1 MRGGAPLLALCCW
14 PLLLL
19 GHRPVARAATFT
31 VTTTADSG
39 PGSLRQA
46 ILDANASAGLDTITF
61 AIGAAGSQ
69 QTIQPASALP
79 SITSPLFLDGWS
91 QGGSGY
97 NGPPLIALNGALSG
111 FASWGLRITAGGST
125 VRGVAINGFPSGTA
139 VILLT
144 NGGNWI
150 YGSYLGVNL
159 AGDTAVPNNT
169 GIQISAD
176 SSNNIIGTN
185 GDGAADA
192 LEGNLISGNGDW
204 AILFAQA
211 GTTGN
216 VVAGNIVGADRSGMA
231 AIPNGLNSLSRCG
244 IYLGGSGNRIG
255 TNGDGLSDTLERNLI
270 SGNNGCGILHN
281 LQTNPTALPN
291 VIAGNY
297 IGTNATGLA
306 ALPNS
311 GSGLSSVTSP
321 NYNVVI
327 RNNVIS
333 ANGGGG
339 IAIGGLNQAVI
350 SGNFIGVGAD
360 GATPLGNTGGS
371 GIFFHGSDNQVGGV
385 NPGEANIV
393 ANNSGSN
400 GAGIGLSSTAQRN
413 TIRGNRIYDN
423 QNLGLDLN
431 GDQIVNPNDDGDGDS
446 GANGL
451 QNFPVIA
458 FAQSFVNGTTV
469 ISGTLGSQAST
480 TYTLDF
486 YRSAVADDSGYG
498 EGENYLGSDLVTTG
512 AGGVVTFTITLTGVT
527 VPGGD
532 VVTATATDPDGSTS
546 EFSAAFGPVSGVA
559 DVPISGLSAQAQLP
573 IFVDNPATFTAAV
586 SSGTNVAYQWDFGDG
601 GVGSGSFATHLFTAA
616 GVYTAS
622 VSAANGS
629 GSAVAST
636 IVTVLEP
643 ANINGVVWYD
653 KDEDGFFGL
662 GESAVSVPWRRR
674 SHRHAAKPADR
685 TH

>member
-1 MRGGAPLLALCCW
+1 MRGL
-14 PLLLL
+14 
-19 GHRPVARAATFT
+19 
-31 VTTTADSG
+31 
-39 PGSLRQA
+39 
-46 ILDANASAGLDTITF
+46 
-61 AIGAAGSQ
+61 
-69 QTIQPASALP
+69 
-79 SITSPLFLDGWS
+79 
-91 QGGSGY
+91 
-97 NGPPLIALNGALSG
+97 
-111 FASWGLRITAGGST
+111 
-125 VRGVAINGFPSGTA
+125 AINAFPSGTA

-159 AGDTAVPNNT
+159 AGNAAVPNNT
-169 GIQISAD
+169 GIFISAD
-176 SSNNIIGTN
+176 SSNNTIGTN

-216 VVAGNIVGADRSGMA
+216 VVAGNIVGADRSGMV

-255 TNGDGLSDTLERNLI
+255 TNGDSLSDTLERNLI

-311 GSGLSSVTSP
+311 GGGLSSATGP
-321 NYNVVI
+321 NFNVII

-333 ANGGGG
+333 GNGGGG

-350 SGNFIGVGAD
+350 TGNFIGVGAD
-360 GATPLGNTGGS
+360 GAAPLGNTGGS
-371 GIFFHGSDNQVGGV
+371 GIFLTGSDNQVGGV
-385 NPGEANIV
+385 NPGEANVV
-393 ANNSGSN
+393 ANNGGSN
-400 GAGIGLSSTAQRN
+400 GAGIGLGSAAQRN
-413 TIRGNRIYDN
+413 AIRGNRIYGN
-423 QNLGLDLN
+423 QKLGLDLN
-431 GDQIVNPNDDGDGDS
+431 GDQVVNPNDDGDGDG

-451 QNFPVIA
+451 QNFPEIA
-458 FAQSFVNGTTV
+458 FAQSYVNGTTV
-469 ISGTLGSQAST
+469 ISGTLSSQATT

-486 YRSAVADDSGYG
+486 YRSAAADDSGYG

-573 IFVDNPATFTAAV
+573 IFVDTPAAV
-586 SSGTNVAYQWDFGDG
+586 YG
-601 GVGSGSFATHLFTAA
+601 GCKQRHERHLSVGL
-616 GVYTAS
+616 
-622 VSAANGS
+622 
-629 GSAVAST
+629 
-636 IVTVLEP
+636 
-643 ANINGVVWYD
+643 
-653 KDEDGFFGL
+653 
-662 GESAVSVPWRRR
+662 WRRR
-674 SHRHAAKPADR
+674 CRQRLVRHPPLYRRRRLHGLHVRHQRQRQRRRQYRRHRAGAGQHQR
-685 TH
+685 RGLV